1 MYQCLDPAGNT
12 GCHVPKSCRLPAR
25 CHSTLAHIRAMR
37 QEEEAAILEYSKDPK
52 WVGSTNHHARL
63 VMVRK
68 LAVKEWAVA
77 TR

>member
-1 MYQCLDPAGNT
+1 MTNRSA
-12 GCHVPKSCRLPAR
+12 
-25 CHSTLAHIRAMR
+25 AHIAHLRAMR